1 VKAWPM
7 LSTLHSSAVFLKLL
21 LSNRTRVMPI
31 VSNMVNDV
39 KSNTAIEL
47 FTFDAN
53 DIKVMKIL
61 LPSTLKAIKGTATL
75 HEFIVEKYGK
85 VFMKEAS
92 DKPPKEIK
100 DF

>member
-1 VKAWPM
+1 VAD
-7 LSTLHSSAVFLKLL
+7 AVDASLKRSFSQAIAFKPDQSYADCVQL
-21 LSNRTRVMPI
+21 
-31 VSNMVNDV
+31 VNDV
-39 KSNTAIEL
+39 KSNTSIKL
-47 FTFDAN
+47 FTFDTN
-53 DIKVMKIL
+53 DIKAMKML